1 MCPGGAI
8 ATVATCPGTI
18 LAIGGAPGGAW
29 TSVAI
34 GGGSIR
40 VGPCTILATG
50 GPATDVATDVLDP
63 MGSSSSSHTHRPAVL
78 ALPASTGPGRGGDRE
93 RVCARTCAP
102 AGITLGCGKFGRSAV
117 AWGGRSGDR
126 DRVCCGVAYSGYGDA
141 SVVAVAE

>member
-50 GPATDVATDVLDP
+50 GPATDVATDALDP
-63 MGSSSSSHTHRPAVL
+63 MGSSSSSHTHRLRFGLLLRPY
-78 ALPASTGPGRGGDRE
+78 LPTKNNYPH
-93 RVCARTCAP
+93 
-102 AGITLGCGKFGRSAV
+102 
-117 AWGGRSGDR
+117 
-126 DRVCCGVAYSGYGDA
+126 
-141 SVVAVAE
+141 